1 MLQAP
6 DDNENEVVALTAM
19 SPVKRPRDV
28 LRVTYKDW
36 LTSPGWIEFRKGGTH
51 LVQKIT
57 AMIDSGHLTESRRK
71 RKRKNKSR
79 KGRGEDSG
87 SLEDKEI
94 QRPTKV
100 VDRCKWCVHCT
111 KIDVRGGVGKGR
123 TRPQCKNTKVSLH
136 QSKKD

>member
-79 KGRGEDSG
+79 KGRLREFGG
-87 SLEDKEI
+87 
-94 QRPTKV
+94 
-100 VDRCKWCVHCT
+100 
-111 KIDVRGGVGKGR
+111 RGNTETNKG
-123 TRPQCKNTKVSLH
+123 C
-136 QSKKD
+136 